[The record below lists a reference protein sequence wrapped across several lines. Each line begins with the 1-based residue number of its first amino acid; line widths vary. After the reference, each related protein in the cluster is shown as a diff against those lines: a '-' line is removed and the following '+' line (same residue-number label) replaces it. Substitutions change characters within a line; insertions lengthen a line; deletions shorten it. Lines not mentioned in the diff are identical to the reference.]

1 MYCPNCGEK
10 IGDSAR
16 FCPKCGAEIDG
27 GSPVN
32 DTRRSHSGRH
42 TDMDPKDR
50 MMRLVWAL
58 VVVLAFMLFFA
69 GYHYLKSSIGLP

>member
-1 MYCPNCGEK
+1 MYCPSCGEK
-10 IGDSAR
+10 LGDSTR

-27 GSPVN
+27 GSQVN
-32 DTRRSHSGRH
+32 DTRRSRSGRYGE
-42 TDMDPKDR
+42 MDPKDR

-69 GYHYLKSSIGLP
+69 GYHYLKASTGLP